1 MSIFNQKSKFKVKT
15 EIRTVRTVVA
25 AQPRRLKPTSSPAPT
40 PGARRKTGSG
50 ASSSSTPRGS
60 PRPSPAAHAPSS
72 SSKHL
77 TSAAAE
83 GNKRKR
89 RAGSRLSAASPSFSE
104 SEGSDDEGWEESLDA
119 RKRLKRARE
128 AQQHT
133 DPNRVLRH
141 PKMWTGE
148 SETDPESL
156 KMWDAVEFASLEQ
169 KCQPVMGLTRDEV
182 DVKLQYP
189 GARYPERYV
198 WMKAVL
204 LIELRLTSFFH
215 P

>member
-25 AQPRRLKPTSSPAPT
+25 APPPRPKPTSSTSSPAPT
-40 PGARRKTGSG
+40 AGAKRKNG
-50 ASSSSTPRGS
+50 AGVSSSSTPRGS
-60 PRPSPAAHAPSS
+60 PRPSPAARAPSS
-72 SSKHL
+72 SSTHL
-77 TSAAAE
+77 TAAAAE

-128 AQQHT
+128 AQQHA
-133 DPNRVLRH
+133 DLNRVLRH
-141 PKMWTGE
+141 LKMWTGE
-148 SETDPESL
+148 DETDAARL
-156 KMWDAVEFASLEQ
+156 QIRHAVQFASLEH
-169 KCQPVMGLTRDEV
+169 KCQPVMGLARDEV
-182 DVKLQYP
+182 GVKLQYP

-198 WMKAVL
+198 RMKAGCGL
-204 LIELRLTSFFH
+204 NLG
-215 P
+215 